1 MVYYRVNISDAKKF
15 CGLQEGIKFL
25 VIIFHANFFWRA
37 FNFATFFYCKKHEN

>member
-25 VIIFHANFFWRA
+25 VIFHANFFWRA